1 MENDMR
7 AVLDRKLTIVS
18 ACFVAA
24 SCAASFASAAVVYTY
39 NFGLDRTYTDGA
51 PATTISTTDT
61 GVLSFTL
68 INPLAAGTTTQIH
81 AETGASVALPGGYDF
96 NGIAN
101 TTNVI
106 DFYGSTGSGVPFGVT
121 ALNPSSTVYD
131 TNADPNIVTLQNSG
145 YSVFDGSVT
154 TDASGNIVAW
164 SLHMAGNYNGN
175 FSETDRTIGSTFLFP
190 PAERYALTITSEF
203 GTGSYKPIEGT
214 YDYIRLGNGASFYNG
229 VNNECTALAPCK
241 AGTWTSQADNPAP
254 IPAVA
259 SLLAFGCLGLRRRVA
274 CSAAKVQRLI

>member
-7 AVLDRKLTIVS
+7 AVLIRKLTI
-18 ACFVAA
+18 AGGYLVAA
-24 SCAASFASAAVVYTY
+24 SCAASSAGAAVVYTY

-61 GVLSFTL
+61 GVLRFTL

-81 AETGASVALPGGYDF
+81 AETGASAALPGGYDY

-106 DFYGSTGSGVPFGVT
+106 DFYGATGNGVPFGVT
-121 ALNPSSTVYD
+121 AFNPTSTVYD
-131 TNADPNIVTLQNSG
+131 TNADPNIVTLQSSG

-154 TDASGNIVAW
+154 TDIAGNIVAW
-164 SLHMAGNYNGN
+164 ALRMSGNYNGN
-175 FSETDRTIGSTFLFP
+175 YSEAERTIGPTFLFP
-190 PAERYALTITSEF
+190 PNERYAITITNQF
-203 GTGSYKPIEGT
+203 KPIEGT
-214 YDYIRLGNGASFYNG
+214 YDYIRLGNGANYYNG
-229 VNNECTALAPCK
+229 VNFECTTQVPCK
-241 AGTWTSQADNPAP
+241 AGTWTSQADNPVP

-259 SLLAFGCLGLRRRVA
+259 SLLLLGCVGLRRRLAFDAKKCFSVA
-274 CSAAKVQRLI
+274 